1 MCEKREDNEM
11 NPLAEHDFS
20 KVKIDREKLYRKA
33 KKLKVD
39 EDGNIL
45 LNSKNPDHREWYED
59 DEDR

>member
-1 MCEKREDNEM
+1 M